1 MDPNVPRGA
10 AMLLD
15 FIAGLETNRPGEAGY
30 QAIIGYRNE
39 KPGTLPRPI
48 TGMSLEELL
57 AEQKRW
63 VKNLKAPSGAAGRY
77 QIIRPTLL
85 SLIAELGLPL
95 SATFTPELQDR
106 LGFALL
112 KRRGWNQ
119 FAART
124 LSLRDFGNRLAREWA
139 SVPVLSRQQGAH
151 RTVERGESYYA
162 GDGLNASLA
171 RASEAEAVLAEVLS
185 ALAPPAP
192 TPGPVPA
199 PAPAQPQPGLPARRG
214 WLGWTILALLV
225 AAGLVTAAFTLPL
238 PF

>member
-1 MDPNVPRGA
+1 
-10 AMLLD
+10 
-15 FIAGLETNRPGEAGY
+15 
-30 QAIIGYRNE
+30 
-39 KPGTLPRPI
+39 
-48 TGMSLEELL
+48 
-57 AEQKRW
+57 
-63 VKNLKAPSGAAGRY
+63 
-77 QIIRPTLL
+77 
-85 SLIAELGLPL
+85 
-95 SATFTPELQDR
+95 
-106 LGFALL
+106 
-112 KRRGWNQ
+112 RGWNQ